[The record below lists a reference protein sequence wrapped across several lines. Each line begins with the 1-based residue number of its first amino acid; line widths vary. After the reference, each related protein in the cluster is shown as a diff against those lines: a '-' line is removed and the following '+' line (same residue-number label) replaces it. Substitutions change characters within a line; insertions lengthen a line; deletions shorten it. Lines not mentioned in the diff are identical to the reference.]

1 MKSLTKIALSLGG
14 NIGDVRTAF
23 DSAVTALSEAGLSE
37 IRRSSIYTT
46 TPVDCAPGTPDFL
59 NAALVGNWGGT
70 PEELFILCK
79 KLETMAGRPAKHA
92 RNASRTLD
100 LDIILFGNRVID
112 LPHLTIPHPELQN
125 RFFVLD
131 PLVEIAP
138 EWQCPKTNLTLQEL
152 RDKLLQRAK

>member
-1 MKSLTKIALSLGG
+1 
-14 NIGDVRTAF
+14 
-23 DSAVTALSEAGLSE
+23 
-37 IRRSSIYTT
+37 
-46 TPVDCAPGTPDFL
+46 
-59 NAALVGNWGGT
+59 
-70 PEELFILCK
+70 
-79 KLETMAGRPAKHA
+79 MAGRPAKHA

-100 LDIILFGNRVID
+100 LDIIIFGNRVID

-138 EWQCPKTNLTLQEL
+138 EWQCPQTNLTLQEL